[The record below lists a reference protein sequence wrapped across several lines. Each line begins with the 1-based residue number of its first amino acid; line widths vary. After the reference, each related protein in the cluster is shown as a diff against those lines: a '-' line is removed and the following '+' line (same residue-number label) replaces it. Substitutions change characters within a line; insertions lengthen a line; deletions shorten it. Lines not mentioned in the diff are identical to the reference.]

1 MAKIADKELE
11 KIRDEI
17 LGLKESPLYAFR
29 VKNNYFPVIGEGNH
43 QSHIMFVGEAPGE
56 TEAKTAKPFCGRS
69 GKLLDELLLSIKMD
83 RTAVYVTNLVKDR
96 PQDNRDPSP
105 EEIALYGPF
114 LERQIEIIKPRV
126 IACLGR
132 LSMKYIFEKYGL
144 GAELRP
150 ISKIHGKEFK
160 GTAPYGTV
168 TVIALYHP
176 AAALYNGG
184 MKPVLIEDFKT
195 LKKYI

>member
-1 MAKIADKELE
+1 MPKVTDSLKKISKEV
-11 KIRDEI
+11 IA
-17 LGLKESPLYAFR
+17 LKESPLYSFR
-29 VKNNYFPVIGEGNH
+29 VQNNYFPVIGEGDLK
-43 QSHIMFVGEAPGE
+43 SHIMFVGEAPGE
-56 TEAKTAKPFCGRS
+56 TEAKTGKPFCGRS
-69 GKLLDELLLSIKMD
+69 GKLLDELLASIKMN
-83 RTAVYVTNLVKDR
+83 RTNVYITNLVNDR

-114 LERQIEIIKPRV
+114 LERQIQVIKPRV

-132 LSMKYIFEKYGL
+132 LSMKYVFDTYGL
-144 GAELRP
+144 ADELKP

-160 GTAPYGTV
+160 ATAAYGTV

-176 AAALYNGG
+176 AFALYNGS
-184 MKPVLIEDFKT
+184 MKPMLKKDFKT